1 MLSVWLKSQLNFE
14 GHLGKCSLETA
25 FVCMMFVC
33 CKNDE
38 ANEDKN
44 DAVLPCHVK

>member
-1 MLSVWLKSQLNFE
+1 
-14 GHLGKCSLETA
+14 
-25 FVCMMFVC
+25 MFSRNSICLHDV